1 MRRARFT
8 ANVNLFLV
16 ALACLVVSPIIAF
29 AQDSLLD
36 PPKMETGSV
45 GVTIGTPGGFN
56 LNVTS
61 VGKNKWGWT
70 FSGGYIGDQNGE
82 HFAGF
87 QVGAVRKLGQS
98 KRHYSGAHFF
108 AGYMDVDAD
117 SDEVSTVF
125 IGTGAILKWQVLYG
139 ELSFMAGTWDEE
151 WPVIQLGAQIGFA
164 LVTFH

>member
-1 MRRARFT
+1 MRKNRT
-8 ANVNLFLV
+8 ALLSISFCFL
-16 ALACLVVSPIIAF
+16 LTCLIVLPTDIV

-36 PPKMETGSV
+36 QPKLETGSC

-70 FSGGYIGDQNGE
+70 FSGGYLGNQVGE

-87 QVGAVRKLGQS
+87 QFGAVRKLGQS
-98 KRHYSGAHFF
+98 KHHYSGAHFF

-117 SDEVSTVF
+117 DKVSAVF
-125 IGTGAILKWQVLYG
+125 IGTGAIFKWQVLYG

-151 WPVIQLGAQIGFA
+151 WPVIQLGLQIGFA

>member
-8 ANVNLFLV
+8 TIVNPILITLV
-16 ALACLVVSPIIAF
+16 CLVVSPILAV

-36 PPKMETGSV
+36 QPKMETGSC

-70 FSGGYIGDQNGE
+70 FSGGYLGNQVGE

-87 QVGAVRKLGQS
+87 QFGAVRKLGQS
-98 KRHYSGAHFF
+98 KHHYSGAHFF
-108 AGYMDVDAD
+108 AGYMDVDAN
-117 SDEVSTVF
+117 DEVSAVF
-125 IGTGAILKWQVLYG
+125 VGTGAIFKWQVLYG

-151 WPVIQLGAQIGFA
+151 WPVIQLGLQIGFA

>member
-8 ANVNLFLV
+8 AIVNLFLI

-36 PPKMETGSV
+36 QPKMETGSV

-87 QVGAVRKLGQS
+87 QAGAVRKLGQS
-98 KRHYSGAHFF
+98 KHHYSGAHFF
-108 AGYMDVDAD
+108 AGYMNVDAN
-117 SDEVSTVF
+117 DEVSAVF
-125 IGTGAILKWQVLYG
+125 IGTGAIFKWQVLYG
-139 ELSFMAGTWDEE
+139 ELSLMAGTWDEE
-151 WPVIQLGAQIGFA
+151 WPVIQAGLQIGFA